1 MQKRKSV
8 FQSVQMLTLSAMMA
22 AISVLIGIFC
32 KSLLNFGEGL
42 FRVTFE
48 NLPIIFSGILFGPV
62 VGGMVGIVS
71 DLVSYLLSPQ
81 TYPPNLIVTF
91 GAFAVGFVSGIMARF
106 VVKKHGVA
114 QIILSASIA
123 HVIGSM
129 IIKPIGLYQFYGI
142 AVLFRI
148 PLYLVIAPIEICI
161 LCWILRRK
169 YFQRMIESR

>member
-1 MQKRKSV
+1 MQKRSSV
-8 FQSVQMLTLSAMMA
+8 FRSVQALTLSAMLA

-32 KSLLNFGEGL
+32 KSLLNFGDGL

-62 VGGMVGIVS
+62 IGGMVGATS

-81 TYPPNLIVTF
+81 TYPPNLIVTL
-91 GAFAVGFVSGIMARF
+91 GAFAVGFLAGLVSRYL
-106 VVKKHGVA
+106 VKKHGTA
-114 QIILSASIA
+114 QIIICGAVA
-123 HVIGSM
+123 HIVGSM
-129 IIKPIGLYQFYGI
+129 IIKPLGLYQIYGV

-161 LCWILRRK
+161 LCWLLRRK
-169 YFQRMIESR
+169 FFRQMIEGR

>member
-1 MQKRKSV
+1 MQKRSSV
-8 FQSVQMLTLSAMMA
+8 FKSIQALTLSAMLA

-32 KSLLNFGEGL
+32 KNLLNFGNGL
-42 FRVTFE
+42 FRITFE
-48 NLPIIFSGILFGPV
+48 NLPIIFSGILFCPI

-91 GAFAVGFVSGIMARF
+91 GAFAVGFVSGIVSRYI
-106 VVKKHGVA
+106 VRRHGTA
-114 QIILSASIA
+114 QTVISASVA
-123 HVIGSM
+123 HIIGSM

>member
-114 QIILSASIA
+114 QIILSASVA

-148 PLYLVIAPIEICI
+148 PLYLIIAPIEICI
-161 LCWILRRK
+161 LCWIFRRK